1 MVTGLKM
8 GYVMGRYMKMY
19 GCGGVGVQ
27 LFGKV
32 RFLLIHTKT
41 DDLEDSEVVVSEY
54 FLRIFCL
61 NRMHA
66 IF

>member
-1 MVTGLKM
+1 
-8 GYVMGRYMKMY
+8 MGRYIDGMDVEGLGSNCLERLDFWK
-19 GCGGVGVQ
+19 
-27 LFGKV
+27 
-32 RFLLIHTKT
+32 IHTKT